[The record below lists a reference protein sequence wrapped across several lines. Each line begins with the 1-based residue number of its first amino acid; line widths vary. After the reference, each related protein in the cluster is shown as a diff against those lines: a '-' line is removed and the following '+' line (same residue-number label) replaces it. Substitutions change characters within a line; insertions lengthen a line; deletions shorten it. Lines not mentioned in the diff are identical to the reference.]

1 MERKK
6 PTHSYQPY
14 FEDICLGT
22 QRIRKTGG
30 CYVITVP
37 KAIVEQLKLRKDDSV
52 LPILIVRRKKFH
64 GELQEGEEWI
74 KMSKR
79 EMIMFE
85 QWLSNRKEEQKE
97 HMEESID
104 WNI

>member
-1 MERKK
+1 MEKKK
-6 PTHSYQPY
+6 PGEVYQPY
-14 FEDICLGT
+14 FDDICIGT

-37 KAIVEQLKLRKDDSV
+37 KAIVEQLKLRKDDTV

-64 GELQEGEEWI
+64 GELQEGEEWV
-74 KMSKR
+74 KMTKKER
-79 EMIMFE
+79 IMFE
-85 QWLSNRKEEQKE
+85 QWLGNRNKE